1 MNNVVGDE
9 LVDYTL
15 ETILLF
21 LQLKSSSHPV
31 YVKKLKQQFPGRT
44 IVPMDHRIKLIEYI
58 EDPEELRL
66 EVYIPKSFSI
76 STFPLTLCL
85 SFSES
90 LFT

>member
-1 MNNVVGDE
+1 MNNAVGDE
-9 LVDYTL
+9 IVDYTL

-66 EVYIPKSFSI
+66 EVCTSFYEF
-76 STFPLTLCL
+76 T
-85 SFSES
+85 FSE
-90 LFT
+90 LFGVPAESVHQILG